1 MKKKELLAS
10 VLAAASLMCTT
21 GCDLKEFFAKDSG
34 ESEQQTDY
42 GHELDPEIHQLVA
55 DSEYQAISGENGIG
69 FETALTADEIA
80 SKTEVGLYDSDNNKV
95 SDLYDDGT
103 NGDRIAGDGIY
114 ACRYKPEVNSETEL
128 AYKVKIGDTETDSV
142 NIRYFDDITEKDF
155 DDLSEVSGSFESLV
169 AEYEDGNGNVP
180 AENQQTVL
188 DLAAEK
194 AAEMV
199 KSGEAVNY
207 RINRDSNNVVIKL
220 SSGITYIYETPIEG
234 VDGGKSANIDLSIT
248 TCQPFKYSYE
258 AEKSERSG
266 YMKCADE
273 GAQAI
278 ADEFDNI
285 TFDRNIDNQSVSPET
300 VRTFGANQII
310 LWHGHGTYDSDL
322 HSVIKFDMSP
332 SGIYKTTDYVSEA
345 LIAVN
350 SNLAYTYKFV
360 DAYVGDMSNSLIYLG
375 CCKSGIDGVL
385 ASSYLK
391 KNCNVVIANT
401 ESIVT
406 VYNISMIK
414 SFSEYLSEERKF
426 LFIPIEYRTASA
438 ALSEAKGDLGKD
450 DGSDRHAT
458 PKIFGNTKYRLSD
471 AVEDNLKDKDTG
483 FTEPEGSIVLDKAY
497 VSVKVGGTASVS
509 ISKYPS
515 GYSASDFTWAIIDDT
530 SVATV
535 SGGTVKG
542 VKAGN
547 TVLEVKSSDGKFSQ
561 YCAVTVT
568 E

>member
-1 MKKKELLAS
+1 MRKKELLAS
-10 VLAAASLMCTT
+10 ALAAASLLCTT
-21 GCDLKEFFAKDSG
+21 GCDIKEFFAKDNGSN
-34 ESEQQTDY
+34 EQSADY

-55 DSEYQAISGENGIG
+55 DSEYQAISGDGIG
-69 FETALTADEIA
+69 FETALSNEDIA
-80 SKTEVGLYDSDNNKV
+80 SNAEVGLYDSDSNKV
-95 SDLYDDGT
+95 SDMYDDGT

-114 ACRYKPEVNSETEL
+114 ACRYKPDVSSETEL
-128 AYKVKIGDTETDSV
+128 SYKVKIGDTETDPV

-155 DDLSEVSGSFESLV
+155 ETLSVVSDSFDTLANDYKDESGYV
-169 AEYEDGNGNVP
+169 AP
-180 AENQQTVL
+180 ENQQTVL
-188 DLAAEK
+188 DKAVDK

-199 KSGEAVNY
+199 KNGEAVNY
-207 RINRDSNNVVIKL
+207 RINKDSNNVVVKL
-220 SSGITYIYETPIEG
+220 SSGITYIYEVPIEG
-234 VDGGKSANIDLSIT
+234 LDGGKSADIDLSIT

-266 YMKCADE
+266 YMHCADD

-278 ADEFDNI
+278 ANEFDNI

-300 VRTFGANQII
+300 IRTFSSNQII
-310 LWHGHGTYDSDL
+310 LWHGHGTYDSKL
-322 HSVIKFDMSP
+322 HSIILFDMSP
-332 SGIYKTTDYVSEA
+332 SGIYKTSDYVKEA
-345 LIAVN
+345 LVAN
-350 SNLAYTYKFV
+350 NGYLAYTYKFV

-385 ASSYLK
+385 ASSYMK

-406 VYNISMIK
+406 TYNISMIQ

-426 LFIPIEYRTASA
+426 LFIPLEYRTASA

-450 DGSDRHAT
+450 DGSERHAA

-471 AVEDNLKDKDTG
+471 ALEDNLGDMDTG
-483 FTEPEGSIVLDKAY
+483 YTEPEGSITLDKAY
-497 VSVKVGGTASVS
+497 VSVKAGGTVSVS

-515 GYSASDFTWAIIDDT
+515 GYSSSDFTWTMDDT

-535 SGGTVKG
+535 SGGTVTG

-547 TVLEVKSSDGKFSQ
+547 TVLIVKSSDGKFSQ